1 MLTPCGVCQGALS
14 SDDTGHLVRCS
25 GICNRSFH
33 IKCVSISI
41 KVCQYLNFV
50 AGLNWKCESCNN
62 SCFSIDHEGLL
73 KFLDTKYNEILGNL
87 KDVFGGLR
95 DDFSK
100 FAKATLSKPS
110 DTDTTSKDVASYSA
124 VVKNKTD
131 PAIIIKSKD
140 SRIKIVGLTQNYSDE
155 DYASLVEYVVKMNG
169 SVFNLDSYCRVI
181 RVFPT
186 KKKPDVFQAIM
197 EIDRLAYETVMKRG
211 GLVVG
216 YDHCVVYDALEVSRY
231 FNCNDFNYS
240 SRSCCNVR
248 SCPRCSLDHDVK
260 SCKSETLKC
269 INCVRLN
276 KSKNLN
282 LDVAHA
288 AWDTGCP
295 AYRTSIDKLKEDI
308 LAAHNWNCYYSNL
321 NSLLAKFD
329 ELLTSVL
336 SGSPHLLLRRTRSL
350 VSITTTLLSTYR
362 ATPSIVEIESVPGV
376 EVFAFT
382 LWTRFSISLR
392 SIYCRALVTV
402 PREYFC

>member
-1 MLTPCGVCQGALS
+1 MPTTCGVCQGAFS

-33 IKCVSISI
+33 HKCVSISI
-41 KVCQYLNFV
+41 KVCQYLNSV

-62 SCFSIDHEGLL
+62 SCFSIDHDGLL

-100 FAKATLSKPS
+100 FAKATLPKPS
-110 DTDTTSKDVASYSA
+110 HTATTFKDVASYSA
-124 VVKNKTD
+124 IVKNKTD
-131 PAIIIKSKD
+131 PAIIIKPKD
-140 SRIKIVGLTQNYSDE
+140 SSQSSTITKSDLTKKVNPLDSQLHIRKVKDLGGGGVLVGCSSSEDHVRLKNIATEKLVENYVVSEVKGLNPRIKIVGLTQNYSDE

-169 SVFNLDSYCRVI
+169 SIFNLDSHCRVI

-186 KKKPDVFQAIM
+186 KKRPDVFQAIL

-216 YDHCVVYDALEVSRY
+216 YDHCVVYDALEVSRC
-231 FNCNDFNYS
+231 FNCNDFNHS
-240 SRSCCNVR
+240 SRSCFNVR
-248 SCPRCSLDHDVK
+248 SCSRCSLDHDVK

-295 AYRTSIDKLKEDI
+295 ACRTSIDKLKQDI
-308 LAAHNWNCYYSNL
+308 LA
-321 NSLLAKFD
+321 
-329 ELLTSVL
+329 V
-336 SGSPHLLLRRTRSL
+336 R
-350 VSITTTLLSTYR
+350 
-362 ATPSIVEIESVPGV
+362 
-376 EVFAFT
+376 
-382 LWTRFSISLR
+382 
-392 SIYCRALVTV
+392 
-402 PREYFC
+402 